1 MMSSM
6 GDQFNVGDRED
17 LNYPDS
23 NLRPTSVQVNGGIAV
38 IGDNVLLHP
47 KRRADA
53 FDMLLDGKTARIEA
67 FQQDYEERFYVVVA
81 LDDDPGREQQDE
93 RVMPGHRFFFF
104 PEEVELLKDID
115 IPWRE
120 S

>member
-1 MMSSM
+1 MSSM
-6 GDQFNVGDRED
+6 GDKYNMDDIEG

-23 NLRPTSVQVNGGIAV
+23 NQRPTSVQVSGGVAV
-38 IGDNVLLHP
+38 IGDSVLLHP
-47 KRRADA
+47 KNRADA

-67 FQQDYEERFYVVVA
+67 FQQDYEDRFYVVVA
-81 LDDDPGREQQDE
+81 LDDDPGSVQQDE

-115 IPWRE
+115 MSWRE